1 MDVPAKLDAR
11 GLNCPLPVLKA
22 QKALRG
28 LATGDRLVILATDP
42 KAPADLRQLCET
54 AGHIMITCEDL
65 PDHVA
70 VVIEKRG

>member
-1 MDVPAKLDAR
+1 MDVPTELDAR

-28 LATGDRLVILATDP
+28 LAAGDRLLVLATDP

-54 AGHIMITCEDL
+54 AGHTMITCEEL
-65 PDHVA
+65 AEHIA
-70 VVIEKRG
+70 VVIEKRA

>member
-28 LATGDRLVILATDP
+28 LAAGDRLVILSTDS
-42 KAPADLRQLCET
+42 KAPADLRQLCEI
-54 AGHIMITCEDL
+54 AGHIMITCDHL

>member
-28 LATGDRLVILATDP
+28 LGSGDRLLILATDP
-42 KAPADLRQLCET
+42 KAPEDLRQLCET
-54 AGHIMITCEDL
+54 SGHLLIASEAHG
-65 PDHVA
+65 DHVA
-70 VVIEKRG
+70 VVIEKGD

>member
-28 LATGDRLVILATDP
+28 LAAGDRLVILATDP

-54 AGHIMITCEDL
+54 TGHLLIGCEDL

>member
-1 MDVPAKLDAR
+1 MDVPTKLDAR

-28 LATGDRLVILATDP
+28 LAAGDRLVILATDP

-54 AGHIMITCEDL
+54 TGHLLIVCQDHR
-65 PDHVA
+65 DHVA
-70 VVIEKRG
+70 VVIEKGG

>member
-22 QKALRG
+22 QKVLRG
-28 LATGDRLVILATDP
+28 LAAGDRLVILATDP

-54 AGHIMITCEDL
+54 SGHLFLACEDL
-65 PDHVA
+65 RDHVA
-70 VVIEKRG
+70 VVIEKSG